1 VLVTASGVF
10 GEMRTALNATF
21 KSRPTDE
28 PILSLIR
35 SRAVSLGLVAALG
48 FSAIDDARNPAARK
62 GARGTIQYR
71 LSSFFKTT
79 RTQEGGDD
87 MTRSVEELRRDS
99 EQCRAQLAATVD
111 RLKEQIADTA
121 EDIRYKVSPESIKAE
136 VSGFI
141 SHKTHGWLDALKQQA
156 MDNPMQAIA
165 AGTAVAV
172 PVLRLARGFPLPLLM
187 IGAGLALS
195 SRTVRDRAAEAAE
208 PAIEKVREVMGDT
221 AEHAQSLSDGMKKA
235 MSHAE
240 HQAAGMADEAQET
253 AGGMADAA
261 SGMAGDLRDRATQAA
276 DAMAHKVRSGMDAAS
291 EMAKE
296 RMERVRSTAKHA
308 TTATP
313 AVASK
318 VIRDNAAL
326 IGGLGV
332 AIGAIIAASLPNTKA
347 EAGVMGKASERVKR
361 AAGSAAQSGFEAGKD
376 AVFSAA
382 EAAAKSI
389 SDADLGG
396 QAGRITEGVT
406 ERLKEVADDVVTTA
420 FDPSRNPH
428 N

>member
-1 VLVTASGVF
+1 
-10 GEMRTALNATF
+10 
-21 KSRPTDE
+21 
-28 PILSLIR
+28 
-35 SRAVSLGLVAALG
+35 
-48 FSAIDDARNPAARK
+48 
-62 GARGTIQYR
+62 
-71 LSSFFKTT
+71 
-79 RTQEGGDD
+79 

-99 EQCRAQLAATVD
+99 EQSRAQLAATVD
-111 RLKEQIADTA
+111 RLREQIADTA
-121 EDIRYKVSPESIKAE
+121 EDIRYKVSPENIKAE

-141 SHKTHGWLDALKQQA
+141 SHKTHSWLDALKQQA

-165 AGTAVAV
+165 AGTAIAV
-172 PVLRLARGFPLPLLM
+172 PALRLARGFPLPLLM

-195 SRTVRDRAAEAAE
+195 SKTTRDRAAEAAE
-208 PAIEKVREVMGDT
+208 PAVEKVREVMGET
-221 AEHAQSLSDGMKKA
+221 AERAQALGDGINQA

-240 HQAAGMADEAQET
+240 RQAAGMADEARET
-253 AGGMADAA
+253 ASGMADAA

-276 DAMAHKVRSGMDAAS
+276 EAVASKVRSGMDVAT

-296 RMERVRSTAKHA
+296 RMERVRSTAKNA
-308 TTATP
+308 TTAAP
-313 AVASK
+313 ASASK
-318 VIRDNAAL
+318 VIRDNAVL
-326 IGGLGV
+326 IGGLGL

-347 EAGVMGKASERVKR
+347 EAGVMGKASERVRR

-396 QAGRITEGVT
+396 HASRITEGVT

-420 FDPSRNPH
+420 FDPSRHPH